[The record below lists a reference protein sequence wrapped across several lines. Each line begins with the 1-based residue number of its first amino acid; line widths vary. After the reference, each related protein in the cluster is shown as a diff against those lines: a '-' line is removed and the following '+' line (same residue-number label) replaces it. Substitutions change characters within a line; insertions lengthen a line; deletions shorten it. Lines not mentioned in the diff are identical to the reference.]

1 MLDNLAREAQALS
14 SAELVAVIL
23 AIAYLLL
30 VIRQNIWCWFCAA
43 ISSALYVWLFIGA
56 KLYMESLLYLFYV
69 LMAIYG
75 YLVWMGVGRE
85 SQAIAVTVWSPRRHI
100 IAITV
105 IVVFAGVTGWWLSK
119 NTDAA
124 YPYVDSATTFAAI
137 WATLLVARKV
147 LENWWYWLV
156 IDVVS
161 VFIYW
166 SRGLEATTVLFVLY
180 VVLIPIGL
188 ITWTRSYRKDSPAAV
203 PA

>member
-69 LMAIYG
+69 LMAVYG
-75 YLVWMGVGRE
+75 YLVWMGAGRE
-85 SQAIAVTVWSPRRHI
+85 TQPIAVTVWPPHRHI
-100 IAITV
+100 LAIAV
-105 IVVFAGVTGWWLSK
+105 IVVFAGTTGWWLSE

-124 YPYVDSATTFAAI
+124 YPYVDSLTTFSAI
-137 WATLLVARKV
+137 WATFLVARKV
-147 LENWWYWLV
+147 FENWWYWLI
-156 IDVVS
+156 IDIVS
-161 VFIYW
+161 IFIYW
-166 SRGLEATTVLFVLY
+166 SRELQLTSVLFVIY
-180 VVLIPIGL
+180 VLLIPLGMSQWWRTYQL
-188 ITWTRSYRKDSPAAV
+188 QRVVKT
-203 PA
+203 